1 MIAFFFFSAI
11 LPMFKQTNLLLQRED
26 PCIHLVHNQ
35 LNRYLMQ
42 LAGKFIPVA
51 EIRSTSQGSDIN
63 TNNKK
68 PEQEIFIGISTKTLI
83 NKLFEEGDISPAEN
97 KSLTLLFIYFILK
110 HSLTQ
115 FKNFLFINLF

>member
-1 MIAFFFFSAI
+1 
-11 LPMFKQTNLLLQRED
+11 
-26 PCIHLVHNQ
+26 
-35 LNRYLMQ
+35 MQ

-51 EIRSTSQGSDIN
+51 EIRSTTQGSDIN

-115 FKNFLFINLF
+115 FKNFLLINLF

>member
-1 MIAFFFFSAI
+1 
-11 LPMFKQTNLLLQRED
+11 
-26 PCIHLVHNQ
+26 
-35 LNRYLMQ
+35 MQ
-42 LAGKFIPVA
+42 LAEKFIPVA

-68 PEQEIFIGISTKTLI
+68 PEQEIFIGISTKALI

-97 KSLTLLFIYFILK
+97 KSPTLLFIYFILK

-115 FKNFLFINLF
+115 FKNFLLINLF